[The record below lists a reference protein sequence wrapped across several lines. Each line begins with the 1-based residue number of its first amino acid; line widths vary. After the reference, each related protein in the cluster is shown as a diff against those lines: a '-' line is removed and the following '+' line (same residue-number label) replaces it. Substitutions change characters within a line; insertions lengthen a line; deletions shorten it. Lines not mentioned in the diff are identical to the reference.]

1 MSAYSPGFRVKE
13 KLQMDLKALALQGPI
28 NIVILGDSVSH
39 GAFNDYYDYE
49 HVYWHRLQKML
60 NKAQDTVPVNMI
72 NAAIA
77 GTTAKASLARLD
89 KQVFCHQPDLV
100 IVCFGLNDV
109 NGELQDYLDAL
120 ARIFSRCREE
130 KCDLI
135 FMTPNM
141 LNTYVAEDAPEKY
154 RDYAAVTAGMQN
166 SGRMDEFMNAAVR
179 LAKEMN
185 VTVCDCYQ
193 EWKKL
198 SETKDVTMLLSNR
211 INHPTEE
218 MHQLFADK
226 LFEIIMAEAE

>member
-1 MSAYSPGFRVKE
+1 MIMEYSPCVRIRE

-60 NKAQDTVPVNMI
+60 NKVQDSIPVNMI

-77 GTTAKASLARLD
+77 GTTAKASLNRLD
-89 KQVFCHQPDLV
+89 QQVFCHQPDL
-100 IVCFGLNDV
+100 IITCFGLNDV
-109 NGELQDYLDAL
+109 NGPLNDYIDSLRA
-120 ARIFSRCREE
+120 IFAACQE
-130 KCDLI
+130 KDIPLI

-141 LNTYVAEDAPEKY
+141 LNTYVAADAPEKY
-154 RDYAAVTAGMQN
+154 RDYAVVTAEMQN
-166 SGRMDEFMNAAVR
+166 SGRMDEYMNAAVR

-185 VTVCDCYQ
+185 VAVCDCYQ

-198 SETKDVTMLLSNR
+198 SETQDVTMLLSNR

-218 MHQLFADK
+218 MHQLFADR
-226 LFEIIMAEAE
+226 LFEIIMAE